1 MNKPTAAIFPLV
13 KELDPV
19 AAMADNERDE
29 AELVKSR
36 RLIALLALLL
46 VVTGVWAWFAT
57 LDEVST
63 GTGKVIPSSRE
74 QVLQTLDGGILTE
87 LNVREGSRVAAGQ
100 VVARLDPTRI
110 SRKHSPDRRGE
121 QPTADFSTIAEG
133 LAGATGGRNSPLSQS
148 QGAANEVYAAT
159 GAVVIAGQ

>member
-1 MNKPTAAIFPLV
+1 M
-13 KELDPV
+13 
-19 AAMADNERDE
+19 
-29 AELVKSR
+29 
-36 RLIALLALLL
+36 
-46 VVTGVWAWFAT
+46 
-57 LDEVST
+57 
-63 GTGKVIPSSRE
+63 IPSSRE

-100 VVARLDPTRI
+100 VVARLDPTRSESNVGES